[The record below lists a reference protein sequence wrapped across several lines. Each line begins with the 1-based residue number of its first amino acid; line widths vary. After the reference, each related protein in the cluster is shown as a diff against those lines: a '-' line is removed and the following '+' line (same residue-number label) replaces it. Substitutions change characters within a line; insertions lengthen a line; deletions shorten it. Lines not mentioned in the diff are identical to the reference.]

1 MKKAPTSTFDTQL
14 TLDTPTDADIPE
26 RTHTEADWPAEA
38 QRQHVSTADG
48 ALYHDMRANFL
59 LTGGVVNDGKVIQ
72 SAMAHVDV
80 DAIAARYGH
89 MTSRQAEQR
98 SDQRVQNLRRAAIQ
112 RDIALARCLYPLHLR
127 AAQRRAYEP
136 EPEPEETDSTASR
149 APFTPAATSEDDE
162 TEDEGDGLRRP
173 VRLKPKPAER
183 SEANQCWTH
192 AHEPEPEP
200 EETDITTNRAPFTP
214 AATSEDDETE
224 DEGDGLRRP
233 VRLKP
238 KPAERS
244 EANRRA
250 ATHAAVQRQ
259 TTLAAFMPAH
269 AARADA
275 LARADRLAANQK
287 RATTR
292 AKKAAAAATAAM
304 SQRRLSQYFCAPAAD
319 RRPGRD
325 VGDDCVNGD
334 STGGHVRELHE
345 PTTVDSGTHSMR
357 RQLALANQAWT
368 LHNDDLEVRTSRCG
382 TGNGLYARR
391 RLRRGFRVYYYG
403 KFYADAAH
411 LQRDHPDD
419 HPEYVIASAADMAHV
434 DGDAVRPQYA
444 IMANHRHDDGAN
456 AELLWDTDFGECGQ
470 PYLHL
475 KRFVEPGEEITVDYG
490 PRYAYEQHGFARA
503 PAPNPRRLRR
513 LGRNPFR
520 EP

>member
-1 MKKAPTSTFDTQL
+1 MKTAPTSTLDTQL

-89 MTSRQAEQR
+89 MTSRQAKQR
-98 SDQRVQNLRRAAIQ
+98 SDQRVQDLRRAAIQ

-183 SEANQCWTH
+183 SEAN
-192 AHEPEPEP
+192 
-200 EETDITTNRAPFTP
+200 
-214 AATSEDDETE
+214 
-224 DEGDGLRRP
+224 
-233 VRLKP
+233 
-238 KPAERS
+238 
-244 EANRRA
+244 RRA

-259 TTLAAFMPAH
+259 TTLVAFMPAH

-287 RATTR
+287 RATAR

-357 RQLALANQAWT
+357 RQLVLANQAWT

-503 PAPNPRRLRR
+503 PAPNPRHLRR

>member
-1 MKKAPTSTFDTQL
+1 MKTAPTSTLDTQL

-183 SEANQCWTH
+183 SEAN
-192 AHEPEPEP
+192 
-200 EETDITTNRAPFTP
+200 
-214 AATSEDDETE
+214 
-224 DEGDGLRRP
+224 
-233 VRLKP
+233 
-238 KPAERS
+238 
-244 EANRRA
+244 RRA
-250 ATHAAVQRQ
+250 ATHAVVQRQ

-275 LARADRLAANQK
+275 LARLDGFSGNGVNARLPKYVK
-287 RATTR
+287 RH
-292 AKKAAAAATAAM
+292 
-304 SQRRLSQYFCAPAAD
+304 
-319 RRPGRD
+319 
-325 VGDDCVNGD
+325 VNG
-334 STGGHVRELHE
+334 T
-345 PTTVDSGTHSMR
+345 
-357 RQLALANQAWT
+357 
-368 LHNDDLEVRTSRCG
+368 
-382 TGNGLYARR
+382 
-391 RLRRGFRVYYYG
+391 
-403 KFYADAAH
+403 
-411 LQRDHPDD
+411 
-419 HPEYVIASAADMAHV
+419 
-434 DGDAVRPQYA
+434 
-444 IMANHRHDDGAN
+444 
-456 AELLWDTDFGECGQ
+456 
-470 PYLHL
+470 
-475 KRFVEPGEEITVDYG
+475 
-490 PRYAYEQHGFARA
+490 
-503 PAPNPRRLRR
+503 
-513 LGRNPFR
+513 
-520 EP
+520 

>member
-1 MKKAPTSTFDTQL
+1 MKTAPTSTLDTQL

-98 SDQRVQNLRRAAIQ
+98 SDQRTQNLRRAAIQ
-112 RDIALARCLYPLHLR
+112 RDIALARRLYPLHLR
-127 AAQRRAYEP
+127 TAQRRAYEP

-173 VRLKPKPAER
+173 VRLNPKPAER
-183 SEANQCWTH
+183 PEANQCWTH

-259 TTLAAFMPAH
+259 TTLVAFMPAH

-275 LARADRLAANQK
+275 LARADRLAANHAGPVQHRDPRHRFFVSSQHLVQQK
-287 RATTR
+287 YRVLMVRPVLAEGWGASTVLLAIYFYTDLGSLASARSLIYYHGTR
-292 AKKAAAAATAAM
+292 
-304 SQRRLSQYFCAPAAD
+304 P
-319 RRPGRD
+319 
-325 VGDDCVNGD
+325 
-334 STGGHVRELHE
+334 STV
-345 PTTVDSGTHSMR
+345 
-357 RQLALANQAWT
+357 ALAS
-368 LHNDDLEVRTSRCG
+368 H
-382 TGNGLYARR
+382 
-391 RLRRGFRVYYYG
+391 
-403 KFYADAAH
+403 
-411 LQRDHPDD
+411 
-419 HPEYVIASAADMAHV
+419 
-434 DGDAVRPQYA
+434 
-444 IMANHRHDDGAN
+444 
-456 AELLWDTDFGECGQ
+456 
-470 PYLHL
+470 
-475 KRFVEPGEEITVDYG
+475 
-490 PRYAYEQHGFARA
+490 
-503 PAPNPRRLRR
+503 
-513 LGRNPFR
+513 
-520 EP
+520 